1 MMMKMSHISKG
12 NHRCEQDG
20 QGVTRRVRPVN
31 SMEKG
36 QALVELAVMLL
47 PILLLLTV
55 GIIDFGQVAYY
66 SIEVSDAARAGA
78 QYGSQS
84 LADAA
89 NTANIIQAARRSAQ
103 DIGAGQLTVNVPA
116 PSCVCPGS
124 GNVTGVD
131 CTGPLGCY
139 PLVYLT
145 VTTAYTLP
153 TPISFPGV
161 PASFNLTGTSTIPV
175 QVQ

>member
-1 MMMKMSHISKG
+1 MKMSQLSKS
-12 NHRCEQDG
+12 NHRREQDG
-20 QGVTRRVRPVN
+20 QRARRRVRPAN
-31 SMEKG
+31 TREKG
-36 QALVELAVMLL
+36 QALVELAVLL
-47 PILLLLTV
+47 MPVLLLLTV
-55 GIIDFGQVAYY
+55 GIIDYGQVAYY

-89 NTANIIQAARRSAQ
+89 NTADIRTAAQQSAQ
-103 DIGAGQLTVNVPA
+103 DIGAGQLNVNVPP

-124 GNVTGVD
+124 GQVTGVD

-145 VTTAYTLP
+145 VTTAYTLS
-153 TPISFPGV
+153 TPISFPGI
-161 PASFNLTGTSTIPV
+161 PATFNLTGTSTLPV

>member
-1 MMMKMSHISKG
+1 MKMSHISKS
-12 NHRCEQDG
+12 NHPREQNAQSD
-20 QGVTRRVRPVN
+20 TRKVRPAN
-31 SMEKG
+31 TREKG

-47 PILLLLTV
+47 PVLLLLTV
-55 GIIDFGQVAYY
+55 GIIDYGQVAYY

-89 NTANIIQAARRSAQ
+89 NTTNIRLAAVNSAQ
-103 DIGAGQLTVNVPA
+103 DIGAGQLTVNVPQ

-124 GNVTGVD
+124 GSVTGVD

-145 VTTAYTLP
+145 VTTAYTLS
-153 TPISFPGV
+153 TPISFPGI
-161 PASFNLTGTSTIPV
+161 PATFNLTGTSTLPV